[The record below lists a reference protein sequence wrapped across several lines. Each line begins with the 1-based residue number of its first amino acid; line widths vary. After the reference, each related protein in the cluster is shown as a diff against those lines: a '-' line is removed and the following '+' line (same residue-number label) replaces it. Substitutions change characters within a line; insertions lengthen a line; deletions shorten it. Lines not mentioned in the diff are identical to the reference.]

1 LIRRGSSPKPS
12 RIQDTITSTYSD
24 SRWRVLE
31 NLRSKALKVL
41 DGLGPWKTSA
51 LVHGSIARGDVDTMS
66 DIDILV
72 PASVSTQL
80 VETSLE
86 TAGFQLASRE
96 IAQATPMHSP
106 KAHLYLD
113 LERKTAVTIPMAPFR
128 RLEEE
133 FYKFGGTVTWNGL
146 KEHARTLGCT
156 KRLTLI
162 EPTETGHSES
172 PVVGRES
179 EVARM
184 LGISPDI
191 VRERVRVLSRRDSIG
206 RTGIYLKIP
215 VPEGVSFEEILDQ
228 QVRAN
233 PALRRTL
240 RMRAGHRSKG

>member
-1 LIRRGSSPKPS
+1 MIRRGSGPKPS
-12 RIQDTITSTYSD
+12 RIQDKITVTYSD
-24 SRWRVLE
+24 SRWRILG
-31 NLRSKALKVL
+31 NLRSKALALL

-51 LVHGSIARGDVDTMS
+51 LVHGSLARGDVDDKS
-66 DIDILV
+66 DVDILV

-106 KAHLYLD
+106 KAHLYVD
-113 LERKTAVTIPMAPFR
+113 LERKTAVTIPLAPFR

-133 FYKFGGTVTWNGL
+133 FYKFGGTVNWNEM
-146 KEHARTLGCT
+146 KENVRTKGCT
-156 KRLTLI
+156 KKLTLV
-162 EPTETGHSES
+162 EPTEIGHSES
-172 PVVGRES
+172 LVVGRES
-179 EVARM
+179 EVAKM

-206 RTGIYLKIP
+206 RTGIFLKLT
-215 VPEGVSFEEILDQ
+215 VPEGVSFEEVLDQ

-240 RMRAGHRSKG
+240 RRRASHGSKG